1 LKIGAILQTII
12 SAFAGLASYFLTVG
26 FTIPSGLEFFKY
38 LAVLGAMSG
47 YGLGGL
53 SVTKSVSISKRAVMI
68 IAALFLGASAT
79 ILYWISVELV
89 RAGPWLAVALAAL
102 LVVAFA
108 SLGFIVCQIA
118 NMPAFQGDRSKA
130 ENGGGTAEPANGS

>member
-1 LKIGAILQTII
+1 LKAGAIFQTII

-26 FTIPSGLEFFKY
+26 FTIPSGLEFFKF
-38 LAVLGAMSG
+38 LAVLGTMGG

-53 SVTKSVSISKRAVMI
+53 AVTKSFSIGKRAAAI
-68 IAALFLGASAT
+68 IAALFLGAGT
-79 ILYWISVELV
+79 TVLYWILVVLGGSGPWFAVELT
-89 RAGPWLAVALAAL
+89 AL

-118 NMPAFQGDRSKA
+118 NMPGFQGNTSKPDARKPRS
-130 ENGGGTAEPANGS
+130 